1 MSQFALHRMR
11 DGDELVC
18 RIQTDLGAETAYILC
33 APVVHQSEWTTP
45 IPILHVSV
53 EVGGERHLVL
63 MSQMVALPSAT
74 LGPVVGTAIAA
85 RDDLV
90 RAVDLLVTGF

>member
-1 MSQFALHRMR
+1 MR

-33 APVVHQSEWTTP
+33 APVVRHDDWATP
-45 IPILHVSV
+45 IPILHVPV
-53 EVGGERHLVL
+53 EAGGERHLVL

-74 LGPVVGTAIAA
+74 LGPVVGSALPA
-85 RDDLV
+85 RDALV

>member
-1 MSQFALHRMR
+1 MR

-33 APVVHQSEWTTP
+33 APVVRSRDWLTP
-45 IPILHVSV
+45 IPILHIHFDL
-53 EVGGERHLVL
+53 GGEEHLVL
-63 MSQMVALPSAT
+63 MTQMLALPSAM
-74 LGPVVGTAIAA
+74 LGPVIGSATTA
-85 RDDLV
+85 RDAIV

>member
-1 MSQFALHRMR
+1 MR

-33 APVVHQSEWTTP
+33 APAVRRSEWTTP
-45 IPILHVSV
+45 IPMLHVPV
-53 EVGGERHLVL
+53 DVDGEEYLVL
-63 MSQMVALPSAT
+63 MTQIVALPSAM
-74 LGPVVGTAIAA
+74 LGPVVGSAVAA
-85 RDDLV
+85 RDELV